1 MPPGFE
7 ASETRTLNVTFWTAG
22 PARPGYLDLSYAGL
36 ADGMNTALYY
46 ANGAVS
52 GFNWACYAAG
62 CSGTGHAFVPITL
75 GDQIQIG
82 ISVASIV
89 GRKPILFPGDPGTYY
104 GGFGETS
111 YTLQV
116 REGSTTG
123 LVVAITSTP
132 EPAGYAVL
140 GMLILVT
147 AGLWRKRTR

>member
-1 MPPGFE
+1 MALCP
-7 ASETRTLNVTFWTAG
+7 ALIG
-22 PARPGYLDLSYAGL
+22 PA
-36 ADGMNTALYY
+36 MQ
-46 ANGAVS
+46 
-52 GFNWACYAAG
+52 AG

-123 LVVAITSTP
+123 LVVAITELSG
-132 EPAGYAVL
+132 AGRICRARYADP
-140 GMLILVT
+140 GDS
-147 AGLWRKRTR
+147 RTLA